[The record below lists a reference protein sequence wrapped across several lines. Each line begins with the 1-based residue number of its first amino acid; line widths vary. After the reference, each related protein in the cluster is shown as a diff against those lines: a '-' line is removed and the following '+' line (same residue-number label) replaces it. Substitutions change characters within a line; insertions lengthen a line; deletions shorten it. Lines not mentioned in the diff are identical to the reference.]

1 MECYE
6 TLGTFNT
13 DNCEWNVIGSQP
25 EAPTGL
31 ECYNVAT
38 FNSDLCIWVVSSIE
52 NVVNVPFPAAA
63 DSSSYTWSI
72 NGETYDSVGTYI
84 FLDTVNCAVFI
95 LNLGIVGLSEE
106 LINLITISPNPTN
119 GNVLISLPSNYN
131 AQLSIY
137 NSQGKLVFENSF
149 LSNGDLVDLTGFQNG
164 LYIFK
169 TLVNNQLFINR
180 IIKN

>member
-31 ECYNVAT
+31 ECYNTAT

-52 NVVNVPFPAAA
+52 NVVNVPFTTAA
-63 DSSSYTWSI
+63 DSSYTWSI

-149 LSNGDLVDLTGFQNG
+149 LSNGDIVDLTEFENG

-169 TLVNNQLFINR
+169 TLVNNQLFMNR